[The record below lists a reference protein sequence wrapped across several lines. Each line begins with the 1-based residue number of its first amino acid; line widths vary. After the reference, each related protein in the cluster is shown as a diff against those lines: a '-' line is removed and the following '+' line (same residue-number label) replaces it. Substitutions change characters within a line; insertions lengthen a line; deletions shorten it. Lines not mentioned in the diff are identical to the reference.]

1 MFFEKCPLVPL
12 SALFLLMTVTSA
24 LAQNTMFTYQ
34 GRLQDGGT
42 PANASYDLQFTAW
55 DALTGGTQQPQPSPV
70 TVTRLSVLVTG
81 GIFTVPLDFG
91 ATAFPGAD
99 RFLEIS
105 VRPAGGGAF
114 TVLSQAEVWRVAF
127 LPVAGQR

>member
-1 MFFEKCPLVPL
+1 
-12 SALFLLMTVTSA
+12 MTVSSA

-70 TVTRLSVLVTG
+70 TVTQA
-81 GIFTVPLDFG
+81 FG
-91 ATAFPGAD
+91 SSG
-99 RFLEIS
+99 S
-105 VRPAGGGAF
+105 
-114 TVLSQAEVWRVAF
+114 
-127 LPVAGQR
+127 

>member
-1 MFFEKCPLVPL
+1 
-12 SALFLLMTVTSA
+12 
-24 LAQNTMFTYQ
+24 MFTYQ

-81 GIFTVPLDFG
+81 GIFTVPLDL
-91 ATAFPGAD
+91 ARP
-99 RFLEIS
+99 RFQ
-105 VRPAGGGAF
+105 
-114 TVLSQAEVWRVAF
+114 VLTDFWR
-127 LPVAGQR
+127 